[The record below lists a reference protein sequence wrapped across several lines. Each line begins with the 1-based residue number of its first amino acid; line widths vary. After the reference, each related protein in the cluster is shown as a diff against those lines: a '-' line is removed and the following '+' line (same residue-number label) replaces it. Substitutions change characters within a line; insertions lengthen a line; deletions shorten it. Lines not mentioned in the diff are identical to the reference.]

1 MTMSLRKKKRKFK
14 PHHIHLALV
23 PRKRQVKSNPG
34 LSQSFSKVFL
44 SNNMPLELS
53 KYWLCFYSK
62 I

>member
-23 PRKRQVKSNPG
+23 PQKRQVKSNPG

-44 SNNMPLELS
+44 SNDTPLELS
-53 KYWLCFYSK
+53 KY
-62 I
+62 